1 MRLKRVVSA
10 NAEPTSVPTPLSH
23 RYLLPA
29 RETPPGSAEHSERI
43 SARAVPRV
51 RSYGLALA
59 FSLGA
64 LSGACGGKKPE
75 PASQAS
81 VDDLIEEGNKAPERK
96 APPSSPLVKEAE
108 GLLAKGDAAG
118 AKAKFEAA
126 LKEQPEDARAQL
138 GLGLCEESLN
148 HAEAAERAYR
158 KAAEIDPSL
167 AEAHNNLG
175 LLLRDKGDLEGAI
188 AALQRA
194 TEADPRL
201 ASAQANLALSFEE
214 AKQPEQAAVAYKKAV
229 TLSADDVMLRAN
241 YGLFLLNQGQAD
253 AAQNE
258 LMTALNRAKG
268 DRAALLAIGNGLRR
282 SQKPDLAVRALRE
295 AIAAGDGKPTPA
307 LLSELSLAQNA
318 AKDDAGAKASLEE
331 ALKLEPKYAT
341 AHYLLAS
348 LLAAEGDYKSAV
360 LHYKRCIE
368 LDPKSDLARRAK
380 EKLTAANDAAKK
392 R

>member
-1 MRLKRVVSA
+1 V
-10 NAEPTSVPTPLSH
+10 
-23 RYLLPA
+23 
-29 RETPPGSAEHSERI
+29 
-43 SARAVPRV
+43 AV
-51 RSYGLALA
+51 A
-59 FSLGA
+59 LGA
-64 LSGACGGKKPE
+64 LSIGCGGKTPE

-81 VDDLIEEGNKAPERK
+81 VDELVDDGNKAPARK
-96 APPSSPLVKEAE
+96 SPPGSPLVKEAE

-126 LKEQPEDARAQL
+126 LKEQPDDARAQL
-138 GLGLCEESLN
+138 GLGLSEESLN
-148 HAEAAERAYR
+148 HPEAAERAYR
-158 KAAEIDPSL
+158 KAAEADPAL

-175 LLLRDKGDLEGAI
+175 LLLRDKGDLDGAI

-214 AKQPEQAAVAYKKAV
+214 AKQPEQAAAAYKKAV
-229 TLSADDVMLRAN
+229 TLSADDAMLRAN

-295 AIAAGDGKPTPA
+295 AIAAGEGKPTPA

-360 LHYKRCIE
+360 LHYKRCID